1 MSDCLFCGI
10 AAGTI
15 DADVVHSSK
24 SAVAF
29 RDVNPQAP
37 VHLLVIPREH
47 IASVGDL
54 TSSHGQVLSELFDV
68 IRQLAEREPLDGGY
82 RVVTNTG
89 PDAGQSVDHLHVH
102 VLGGRSMGWPP
113 G

>member
-1 MSDCLFCGI
+1 VSSCLFCDI

-15 DADVVHSSK
+15 DSDVVHSTDGV
-24 SAVAF
+24 VAF

-37 VHLLVIPREH
+37 THLLVIPREH

-54 TSSHGQVLSELFDV
+54 TSAHEGTLVEIFEVL
-68 IRQLAEREPLDGGY
+68 RQLAERESLGGGY
-82 RVVTNTG
+82 RVVTNAG
-89 PDAGQSVDHLHVH
+89 PDAGQSVDHLHFH
-102 VLGGRSMGWPP
+102 LLGGRSLGWPP

>member
-1 MSDCLFCGI
+1 MRDCLFCGI

-15 DADVVHSSK
+15 DADVVHSSER
-24 SAVAF
+24 ALAF

-37 VHLLVIPREH
+37 VHLLVVPREH

-54 TSSHGQVLSELFDV
+54 TPSHEEVLSELFDV
-68 IRQLAEREPLDGGY
+68 IRRLAERESLDGGY
-82 RVVTNTG
+82 RVVANAG
-89 PDAGQSVDHLHVH
+89 PDAGQSVDHLHFH
-102 VLGGRSMGWPP
+102 LLGGRSLGWPP